1 MIKYIAAPLICALI
15 GWLTNYIAIRMLFHP
30 RRPVKVLFWTW
41 QGIFPKRQRELAKNL
56 GELVEQELVN
66 HQDIK
71 EVISDPEFIRK
82 LRNHIEFYVDSFI
95 QKKLTSIHPMLA
107 SVLKGRA
114 LEKIKEMIVQE
125 VERFIPDM
133 IEQAAEE
140 LESRLRFSHIVQ
152 EKIESFSMEKLE
164 TVIFTIL
171 KKELWF
177 VEIIGGVLGLLIG
190 TIQAA
195 IFFYF

>member
-41 QGIFPKRQRELAKNL
+41 QGIFPKRQRELARNL

-71 EVISDPEFIRK
+71 EVISDPEFIQK

-95 QKKLTSIHPMLA
+95 QKKLTSIHPLLA

-125 VERFIPDM
+125 VESFIPDM

-152 EKIESFSMEKLE
+152 EKIESFSMQKLE
-164 TVIFTIL
+164 TVIFSIL

-190 TIQAA
+190 TIQAG